1 MAALASAL
9 IAGQATTAFAFKN
22 DTNNGPGSGKSTEV
36 SLQAPGDNS
45 DSSQSSGNNTSP
57 TTIVEESSQST
68 DTSQSETSQTTE
80 TTTET
85 TTDTT
90 TAAETVTE
98 DTSAQV
104 PTNQAFLQVQL
115 LRASD
120 QVWSDPVRDDS
131 VLSVG
136 DAGFLSMCIYANNL
150 PGDVLY
156 RTYSS
161 SRGWTNWAMNGGH
174 TDWSAD
180 CPVEAVQIRLN
191 GIFGDRFDVYY
202 RSNLSDGTECDWS
215 KNGGTNGAMACGRII
230 TGMRFSMWGKGVDGA
245 AYKMD
250 NPLVSAAP
258 DGIQFVNGT
267 PVFSNGTGDNFTGW
281 VWNDRDRYY
290 VVDNAIVTGWQYI
303 DGYKYYFEGDGKLVT
318 DLEPYLNYQGQFK
331 IKINKQMNCLT
342 IYIPDGDN
350 GYIIPYKSF
359 LCSTGDDT
367 PLGEHK
373 TPEKYRWRLMNT
385 DEYCQYLTRLDAGI
399 PILLHSVIYE
409 RPDPY
414 TLKAFTYNYLGA
426 TKSHGCIRLT
436 TADSRWIYEHCA
448 LGTSI
453 TVYESPIPG
462 PFDRPVIK
470 TMIPDTQTYDPTDAN
485 VPENGLQLYL
495 LAVDNNRSCMYIKIP
510 PEADEHY
517 VICTGRYFLYRKPL
531 YQITPPQFYFSCTS
545 LPLKCSISIS
555 KICTALPAIAIS
567 SSTIC
572 SFG

>member
-1 MAALASAL
+1 MHKSFKYLAMTALASAL

-22 DTNNGPGSGKSTEV
+22 DSNNGPGAAKTNEV
-36 SLQAPGDNS
+36 SLQAPSDTSDNS
-45 DSSQSSGNNTSP
+45 QASGNNDSQTAITEDSSQPAGN
-57 TTIVEESSQST
+57 
-68 DTSQSETSQTTE
+68 SQSETSQTTE
-80 TTTET
+80 NASDTTTEN
-85 TTDTT
+85 T

-104 PTNQAFLQVQL
+104 PANQAFLQVQL

-120 QVWSDPVRDDS
+120 TTWSDPVRDDS

-136 DAGFLSMCIYANNL
+136 ESGFLSMCIYANNL

-161 SRGWTNWAMNGGH
+161 AQGWSNWAMNGGH
-174 TDWSAD
+174 TDWAAGNLI
-180 CPVEAVQIRLN
+180 EAVQIRLN

-202 RSNLSDGTECDWS
+202 RSDLSDGTECDWS
-215 KNGGTNGAMACGRII
+215 RNGGTNGAMACGRII
-230 TGMRFSMWGKGVDGA
+230 TGMRFSMWGKGTEGA

-250 NPLVSAAP
+250 KPLVSAAP

-290 VVDNAIVTGWQYI
+290 VVDNSIVTGWQYI
-303 DGYKYYFEGDGKLVT
+303 DGYKYYFEGDGRLVT

-485 VPENGLQLYL
+485 VPENGLQ
-495 LAVDNNRSCMYIKIP
+495 
-510 PEADEHY
+510 
-517 VICTGRYFLYRKPL
+517 
-531 YQITPPQFYFSCTS
+531 
-545 LPLKCSISIS
+545 
-555 KICTALPAIAIS
+555 
-567 SSTIC
+567 
-572 SFG
+572 

>member
-1 MAALASAL
+1 MHKSFKYLAMTALASAL

-22 DTNNGPGSGKSTEV
+22 DSNNGPGAAKTNEV
-36 SLQAPGDNS
+36 SLQAPSDTSDNS
-45 DSSQSSGNNTSP
+45 QASGNNDSQTAITEDSSQPAGN
-57 TTIVEESSQST
+57 
-68 DTSQSETSQTTE
+68 SQSETSQTTE
-80 TTTET
+80 NASNTTTEN
-85 TTDTT
+85 T

-104 PTNQAFLQVQL
+104 PANQAFLQVQL

-120 QVWSDPVRDDS
+120 TTWSDPVHDDS

-136 DAGFLSMCIYANNL
+136 ESGFLSMCIYANNL

-161 SRGWTNWAMNGGH
+161 ARGWSNWAMNGGH
-174 TDWSAD
+174 TDWAAGN
-180 CPVEAVQIRLN
+180 PIEAVQIRLN

-202 RSNLSDGTECDWS
+202 RSDLSDGTECDWS
-215 KNGGTNGAMACGRII
+215 RNGGTNGAMACGRII
-230 TGMRFSMWGKGVDGA
+230 TGMRFSMWGKGTEGA

-250 NPLVSAAP
+250 KPLVSAAP

-290 VVDNAIVTGWQYI
+290 VVDNSIVTGWQYI
-303 DGYKYYFEGDGKLVT
+303 DGYKYYFEGDGRLVT

-399 PILLHSVIYE
+399 PILLHS
-409 RPDPY
+409 
-414 TLKAFTYNYLGA
+414 
-426 TKSHGCIRLT
+426 
-436 TADSRWIYEHCA
+436 
-448 LGTSI
+448 
-453 TVYESPIPG
+453 
-462 PFDRPVIK
+462 DRPVIK

-485 VPENGLQLYL
+485 VPENGLQ
-495 LAVDNNRSCMYIKIP
+495 
-510 PEADEHY
+510 
-517 VICTGRYFLYRKPL
+517 
-531 YQITPPQFYFSCTS
+531 
-545 LPLKCSISIS
+545 
-555 KICTALPAIAIS
+555 
-567 SSTIC
+567 
-572 SFG
+572 